1 MANGVLWKGVCQTRC
16 EFVWRV
22 AHLNGLRSDGVNVS
36 YDFERSPV
44 VLFTTMDLQEQH
56 PQLDKDEPPMVSGI
70 LTEAGLV
77 PDYPL
82 VVSQISEDDYETSFR
97 TNTILHESIAVDV
110 LAIPNDE
117 SDTEESSG
125 VEPMS
130 DDEVLMSHPVAPR
143 EEPVVIPADDDELA
157 ATSMETQEEQPSDEY
172 EVGQELQEPHELYD
186 DKQAELYEQNENE
199 EYADEYEEEQKGED
213 AQYVEEQQPEENE
226 APVYEEEQQMQHHPA
241 EEHLTEQQP
250 DAQAPGY
257 LEEELQQQQQQQQ
270 QQQAEQP
277 SEYLEEELQQQE
289 ESQEFLE
296 EDLQQEEQPQEY
308 LGEELQQEEQPEP
321 ERDVP
326 LEELE
331 QTLAYSGEELHHDD
345 EDYLENEMQHDDEQP
360 QEYVEHEMQQEEQ
373 PQEYEEQH
381 EDEPNESSVEQ
392 YQYSLEECVTDQR
405 QDPPEEYLAD
415 YEQDEQLEYSEM
427 DDNYSDVFPAGIAN
441 TRHLVSQDSGDDDSE
456 AFRRGLQDEEAQ
468 VVIEFERMQSSNEM
482 DAVSNA
488 ERSNNNN
495 SIFAN
500 SYSNIREQ
508 LDTSHLTEPKSTT
521 PEIYDNVVGS
531 DVDDFDEFLD
541 GGEMNDEVK
550 STKPDNFFPY
560 PTKIIIPH
568 VGPLS
573 QAPTK
578 DSTSSPPPSPSPK
591 PFLTPRRINI
601 LVALLCFVLVAS
613 VGVAV
618 GSFLA
623 QQAGKSTPQSSAVNS
638 NENSTT
644 VAPTSFPTTS
654 PTKLL
659 NWSKEDCVDHPYKKF
674 SISTEIGDQDCVY
687 LQNNPAQRDRMCLP
701 DNEGYLWC
709 PVTCGLC
716 EESVPTNV
724 PVPLPPVAAPVVP
737 PTERPSA
744 ATPGPTFVATVE
756 PSAPLVETLAPTRA
770 TLPPTASPTVAATTL
785 EPTPKADD
793 VRSTIMDALTSSTV
807 NLDDMNTAAGRAFD
821 WVSRSSSE
829 LPSWRISQQFA
840 LAGLAYSAGVDSWL
854 GNTEECSWN
863 GVTCNSGGQVTGL
876 ELREA
881 GLQGSLFPELYMLSD
896 SLMTLNA
903 GQNNMNGPIPD
914 EIGLLRQLQILQLDR
929 NELSGRI
936 PAGLGRLNNLLVL
949 NLEENNLS
957 GSLPARMENM
967 QLLHFRF
974 YSNDL
979 TGSIFDSWCSRGI
992 KLEADCNEIDCPC
1005 CSACY

>member
-1 MANGVLWKGVCQTRC
+1 
-16 EFVWRV
+16 
-22 AHLNGLRSDGVNVS
+22 
-36 YDFERSPV
+36 
-44 VLFTTMDLQEQH
+44 MDLPEPQQH
-56 PQLDKDEPPMVSGI
+56 KEEPMVSGI
-70 LTEAGLV
+70 LTESGLV

-97 TNTILHESIAVDV
+97 SNTILHESIAVDV
-110 LAIPNDE
+110 LAIQDTND
-117 SDTEESSG
+117 DTESSG

-130 DDEVLMSHPVAPR
+130 DDDVLMYDPEARLER
-143 EEPVVIPADDDELA
+143 EEPSILVIPADDDELETA
-157 ATSMETQEEQPSDEY
+157 DSMDTQAEQPSDEY
-172 EVGQELQEPHELYD
+172 EVGVLQEEQPRELYD
-186 DKQAELYEQNENE
+186 DELQQTELYEQGKAHLQSENE
-199 EYADEYEEEQKGED
+199 EYADEEEQKGENTQY
-213 AQYVEEQQPEENE
+213 AYVEEQSQQLEENE
-226 APVYEEEQQMQHHPA
+226 APVYEEQQTQSGHHSD
-241 EEHLTEQQP
+241 EEHLTEQQH
-250 DAQAPGY
+250 D
-257 LEEELQQQQQQQQ
+257 
-270 QQQAEQP
+270 EQP
-277 SEYLEEELQQQE
+277 QEYLDEQPQEYLDEE
-289 ESQEFLE
+289 
-296 EDLQQEEQPQEY
+296 LQQEEQPQEY
-308 LGEELQQEEQPEP
+308 LEVEL
-321 ERDVP
+321 
-326 LEELE
+326 
-331 QTLAYSGEELHHDD
+331 
-345 EDYLENEMQHDDEQP
+345 
-360 QEYVEHEMQQEEQ
+360 QQEEQ
-373 PQEYEEQH
+373 PQEYLEVELQQEEQPQEYLEVELQQEEQPQEYLEAELQQEEQPQEYWQEQLQKVELTKAFGDEQLQH
-381 EDEPNESSVEQ
+381 DEQPQEYLENDLQQVEQPQEYGEDEQQYEPNESSVEQ

-427 DDNYSDVFPAGIAN
+427 DDNYSDVFPGGAAI
-441 TRHLVSQDSGDDDSE
+441 TRHLVSQDSGDDDDSE

-488 ERSNNNN
+488 ERSNANN

-508 LDTSHLTEPKSTT
+508 LDTSHLTEQKSTT
-521 PEIYDNVVGS
+521 PESYDNVVGS

-541 GGEMNDEVK
+541 GGEMHDEVK

-654 PTKLL
+654 PTELL
-659 NWSKEDCVDHPYKKF
+659 DWSKEDCVDHPYKKF

-687 LQNNPAQRDRMCLP
+687 LQNNPAQRDRLCLP

-716 EESVPTNV
+716 DENLPTNA
-724 PVPLPPVAAPVVP
+724 PGPAPPVAAPVVP

-744 ATPGPTFVATVE
+744 ATPEPTSTATVE
-756 PSAPLVETLAPTRA
+756 PSAPLVDTLAPTRG
-770 TLPPTASPTVAATTL
+770 TISPTASPTVAATTL
-785 EPTPKADD
+785 TPTPMADD
-793 VRSTIMDALTSSTV
+793 VRSAIMDALTSSTV
-807 NLDDMNTAAGRAFD
+807 NLDDMNTSAGRAFD
-821 WVSRSSSE
+821 WVSRSSSD

-840 LAGLAYSAGVDSWL
+840 LAGLAYSAGVGSWL

-881 GLQGSLFPELYMLSD
+881 GLQGNLFPELYMLSD

-929 NELSGRI
+929 NDLSGRI
-936 PAGLGRLNNLLVL
+936 PAGLGKLNNLLVL
-949 NLEENNLS
+949 NLEENSLT
-957 GSLPARMENM
+957 GPLPARMENM

-979 TGSIFDSWCSRGI
+979 TGSIFDSWCIRGI

>member
-1 MANGVLWKGVCQTRC
+1 
-16 EFVWRV
+16 
-22 AHLNGLRSDGVNVS
+22 
-36 YDFERSPV
+36 
-44 VLFTTMDLQEQH
+44 MDLQEQH
-56 PQLDKDEPPMVSGI
+56 PQQQLDKDEPPMVSGI

-97 TNTILHESIAVDV
+97 SNAILHESSIAVDV
-110 LAIPNDE
+110 LAIQDTNDE
-117 SDTEESSG
+117 SENDTEESSG

-130 DDEVLMSHPVAPR
+130 DDDVLMSHTVAPLLR
-143 EEPVVIPADDDELA
+143 EEPSILVIPADDDELETA
-157 ATSMETQEEQPSDEY
+157 ESMDTQEEQPSDEY
-172 EVGQELQEPHELYD
+172 EVGVLQKEQPRELYD
-186 DKQAELYEQNENE
+186 DELQQTELYEQETAHLQTENK
-199 EYADEYEEEQKGED
+199 EYADEEEQKGEE
-213 AQYVEEQQPEENE
+213 AQYAHVEEQLQQLEENE
-226 APVYEEEQQMQHHPA
+226 VPVYEEQPAQHDPA
-241 EEHLTEQQP
+241 EEHSTEQQ
-250 DAQAPGY
+250 
-257 LEEELQQQQQQQQ
+257 
-270 QQQAEQP
+270 QP
-277 SEYLEEELQQQE
+277 PEY
-289 ESQEFLE
+289 LE
-296 EDLQQEEQPQEY
+296 EDLQQEEQPQDNEHPQEYLDAELQQEEQPEQYLGAQLQDNEQPHEY
-308 LGEELQQEEQPEP
+308 LGEELQQEEQPEQYR
-321 ERDVP
+321 EEP
-326 LEELE
+326 LQQFE
-331 QTLAYSGEELHHDD
+331 QTQAYGDAHL
-345 EDYLENEMQHDDEQP
+345 QHDEQP
-360 QEYVEHEMQQEEQ
+360 QEYLENEMHQEEQ
-373 PQEYEEQH
+373 PQEYGEEEQQ
-381 EDEPNESSVEQ
+381 DEPNESSVEH

-427 DDNYSDVFPAGIAN
+427 DDNYSDVFPAGVAN
-441 TRHLVSQDSGDDDSE
+441 TRHLVSHDSGEDDDSE

-521 PEIYDNVVGS
+521 PENYDNVVGS
-531 DVDDFDEFLD
+531 DIDDFDEFLD

-654 PTKLL
+654 PTKQL

-674 SISTEIGDQDCVY
+674 IISTEIGGQDCVY

-716 EESVPTNV
+716 EESIPTNA
-724 PVPLPPVAAPVVP
+724 PVPAPPVAAPVVP

-744 ATPGPTFVATVE
+744 ATPGPTFTATLE
-756 PSAPLVETLAPTRA
+756 PSAPLVDTLAPTRA

-785 EPTPKADD
+785 EPTPMADD
-793 VRSTIMDALTSSTV
+793 VRGAIMDALTSSTV

-821 WVSRSSSE
+821 WVSRSSSD

-840 LAGLAYSAGVDSWL
+840 LAGLAYSAGVGSWL
-854 GNTEECSWN
+854 GNKEECSWN

-881 GLQGSLFPELYMLSD
+881 GLQGNLFPELYILSD

-929 NELSGRI
+929 NDFSGRI
-936 PAGLGRLNNLLVL
+936 PAGLGKLKSLLVL
-949 NLEENNLS
+949 NLEENILT
-957 GSLPARMENM
+957 GPLPARMENM

-979 TGSIFDSWCSRGI
+979 TGSIFDSWCIRGI